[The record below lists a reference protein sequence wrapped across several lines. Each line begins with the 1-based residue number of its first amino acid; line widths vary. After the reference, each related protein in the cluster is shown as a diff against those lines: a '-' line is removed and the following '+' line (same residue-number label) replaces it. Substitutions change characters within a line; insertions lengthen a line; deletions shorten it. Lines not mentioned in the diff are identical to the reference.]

1 MSSRYNRG
9 PYNVTPYSVTPYNVT
24 PYDVIS
30 PLLPL
35 SLWGVPSQ
43 GLPSTVN
50 RLFKDFE
57 TAFARPNVAATAR
70 RAGGPRVQ
78 LRERGDAI
86 AMVADLPGLRLEDIE
101 LSIEG
106 ETVTLKATSKPTPVP
121 EGFTALRRERQPV
134 AVEWAFQLPYAVDAD
149 AATATLEQGRLA
161 VTLPKAPEA
170 KPRTIAVK
178 AA

>member
-1 MSSRYNRG
+1 MLSRYNRV
-9 PYNVTPYSVTPYNVT
+9 PYNVM
-24 PYDVIS
+24 S
-30 PLLPL
+30 PMLPL

-43 GLPSTVN
+43 TLPSSVN

-57 TAFARPNVAATAR
+57 RAFAGSSAATTAR
-70 RAGGPRVQ
+70 RAGGPSVQ
-78 LRERGDAI
+78 LRDRGDSI

-106 ETVTLKATSKPTPVP
+106 ETVTLKATSKPTPLP
-121 EGFTALRRERQPV
+121 EGFKTLRRERQPV
-134 AVEWAFQLPYAVDAD
+134 AIEWAFQLPYAVDAD
-149 AATATLEQGRLA
+149 AASATLEQGRLA
-161 VTLPKAPEA
+161 VMLPKAPEA

>member
-1 MSSRYNRG
+1 MLSRYNRV
-9 PYNVTPYSVTPYNVT
+9 PYN
-24 PYDVIS
+24 VIS

-43 GLPSTVN
+43 TLPSSVN

-57 TAFARPNVAATAR
+57 TAFARSHAGTTSQ
-70 RAGGPRVQ
+70 RAGAPRVQ
-78 LRERGDAI
+78 LRDRGDSI
-86 AMVADLPGLRLEDIE
+86 AMVADLPGLRLEEIE

-121 EGFTALRRERQPV
+121 EGFRTLRRERQPV
-134 AVEWAFQLPYAVDAD
+134 TVEWAFQLPYAIDAD

-161 VTLPKAPEA
+161 VMLPKAPEA
-170 KPRTIAVK
+170 KPRTITVK

>member
-1 MSSRYNRG
+1 MLSRYN
-9 PYNVTPYSVTPYNVT
+9 
-24 PYDVIS
+24 VIS

-35 SLWGVPSQ
+35 SLWGVPAQ
-43 GLPSTVN
+43 TLPSSMN

-57 TAFARPNVAATAR
+57 TAFAGPKVPTAAR
-70 RAGGPRVQ
+70 RADGPRVQ
-78 LRERGDAI
+78 LRDRGDSI

-101 LSIEG
+101 LTIEG

-121 EGFTALRRERQPV
+121 EGFRALRRERHPV

-161 VTLPKAPEA
+161 VMLPKAPQA
-170 KPRTIAVK
+170 KPRTIAVQ